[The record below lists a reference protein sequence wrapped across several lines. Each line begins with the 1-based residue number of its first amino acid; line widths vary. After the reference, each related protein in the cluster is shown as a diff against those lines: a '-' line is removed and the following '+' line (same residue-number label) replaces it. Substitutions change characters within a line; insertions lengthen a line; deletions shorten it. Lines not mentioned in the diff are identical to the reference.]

1 MKRRIGN
8 LKFKEQAARRAV
20 VAGQAI
26 YHPLHTDIRPLRL
39 KPGKTVHDEV
49 HIQQIYLNIKTI
61 IANKEYTLLLRDKRF
76 RVMGVLIVLLLFTA
90 LLGGFA
96 AYHSLNKEWEMATRN
111 GIMRES
117 TLVSV
122 TNAKGISANE
132 MAELYLQ
139 MV

>member
-96 AYHSLNKEWEMATRN
+96 AYHSTLLDILKEGA
-111 GIMRES
+111 
-117 TLVSV
+117 
-122 TNAKGISANE
+122 
-132 MAELYLQ
+132 
-139 MV
+139 